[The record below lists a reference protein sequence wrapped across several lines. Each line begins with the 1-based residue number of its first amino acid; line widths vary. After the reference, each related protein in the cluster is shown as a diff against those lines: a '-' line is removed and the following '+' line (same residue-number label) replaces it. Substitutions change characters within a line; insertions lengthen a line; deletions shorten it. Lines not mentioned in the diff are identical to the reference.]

1 MNVIAGDFNCPNISW
16 DNLQCYTDRTHPL
29 LLSCVIDCGL
39 TQVVDF
45 NTRLQN
51 VLDIV
56 LTDEPQRILKVTSK
70 PPLGQS
76 DHDMLKFDVMVDDQL
91 SSHDSTPL
99 LRYQWH
105 LMDCVAANNYLRNID
120 WYSVICVNPSPD
132 SMWSAFM
139 NIMNDVTN
147 LFVPVK
153 KIRTRS

>member
-1 MNVIAGDFNCPNISW
+1 MHICLIWLSFSKSHYRLDCMNVIAGDFNCPKISW
-16 DNLQCYTDRTHPL
+16 DNLQCSTDRTHQL
-29 LLSCVIDCGL
+29 SLSCVIDCGL

-76 DHDMLKFDVMVDDQL
+76 DHDMIKFDVMVYDQL
-91 SSHDSTPL
+91 SPHDSTPL

-105 LMDCVAANNYLRNID
+105 LMDCVAANNLSLIHI
-120 WYSVICVNPSPD
+120 SEP
-132 SMWSAFM
+132 
-139 NIMNDVTN
+139 
-147 LFVPVK
+147 
-153 KIRTRS
+153 TRPY